1 MFPIERYETLIAPW
15 MFILNRVNP
24 PVISHGLL
32 EPPSFS
38 PVILSFKS
46 IATLRYPRLIGYDP
60 ISFLIISV
68 QAQEN

>member
-1 MFPIERYETLIAPW
+1 MFPIERYEILIAPW

-24 PVISHGLL
+24 PVIPHGLL

-38 PVILSFKS
+38 SMILSFKS
-46 IATLRYPRLIGYDP
+46 IATLRYDP